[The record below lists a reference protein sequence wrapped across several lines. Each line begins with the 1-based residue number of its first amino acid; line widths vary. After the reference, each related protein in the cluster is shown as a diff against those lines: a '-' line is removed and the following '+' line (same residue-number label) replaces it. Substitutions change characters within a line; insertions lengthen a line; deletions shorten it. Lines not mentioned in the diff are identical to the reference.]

1 MNVDARV
8 RLIGF
13 VVVLVVLH
21 FALRVGLGLGTLA
34 PDLLVVAFL
43 VYAREAKPGTAA
55 GVGLLLGLL
64 EGSVTYTVGA
74 SSLVLAVLGY
84 FAARSREVLA
94 SDGLVLMAFYL
105 FIGKWAYDVL
115 LFGVTTL
122 SAHTGPVASLVVFSL
137 PAAIYAA
144 AAGVAAVMAYRAVA

>member
-1 MNVDARV
+1 VSVDARV
-8 RLIGF
+8 RLLGF

-43 VYAREAKPGTAA
+43 VYAREVRPGTAA
-55 GVGLLLGLL
+55 GMGLLLGLL

-105 FIGKWAYDVL
+105 FAGKWAYDVL
-115 LFGVTTL
+115 LWGVTTM
-122 SAHTGPVASLVVFSL
+122 SAHAGPAASLIVFSL
-137 PAAIYAA
+137 PAALYAA
-144 AAGVAAVMAYRAVA
+144 AAGVAAVVAYRAVA